1 MKISACYIVKNE
13 ELTLGK
19 SIDSIKGCYDEL
31 IVVDTGS
38 TDRTVEVVKEKGA
51 KVYFFSWQDDFSK
64 ARNYALSMATGDW
77 VIFLDAD
84 EYYRGLVNI
93 KNYVMSKV
101 IDVGNIDAFLV
112 SIFHVEKQ
120 ELPPLKV
127 ARVFRKDS
135 HIYYTGA
142 IHEVI
147 KRDDGDLKLYDATGV
162 MKFDHSGYN
171 AEVMPYKL
179 RRNLK
184 LLLKDIEKNGE
195 QDKYY
200 YYLAECYFGQKK
212 YREAMTYIKKA
223 IASPVRHMFE
233 EANYYHILIESMRQ
247 CEENI
252 DEIEKMS
259 DKAIRL
265 FPEMPEFYG
274 EKGIILSSKGDLDEA
289 LNMLA
294 ICAEKYESEKR
305 TDLEFGYLTDS
316 SMDIIYDRMMKIC
329 LIKEMPLMFEL
340 VSGIVE
346 ERKGENSFRKEIRD
360 LELEYQ
366 QCLDDIGRNIYRQM
380 EMKHSPKLSKL
391 KSHTIDILRVK
402 SILERTAIMT
412 DEEQKIY
419 AEFTDQD
426 MRQRA
431 IMEIEKVL
439 GAISWLWGRLLKLG
453 LALLKDIP
461 APLLNDNVVIVAR
474 ILEKKRS
481 GCIKNG

>member
-38 TDRTVEVVKEKGA
+38 TDRTVEVAKEKGA
-51 KVYFFSWQDDFSK
+51 EVYFFSWQDDFSK
-64 ARNYALSMATGDW
+64 ARNFALSILKGDW

-84 EYYRGLVNI
+84 EIYCSSVNI
-93 KNYVMSKV
+93 KDYILSNGEGV
-101 IDVGNIDAFLV
+101 DAFLMN
-112 SIFHVEKQ
+112 SYQVEKRN
-120 ELPPLKV
+120 LPPLKI
-127 ARVFRKDS
+127 ARIFRNDDN
-135 HIYYTGA
+135 IRYTGA

-147 KRDDGDLKLYDATGV
+147 SRLNGKLRIYDATNSLYV
-162 MKFDHSGYN
+162 ETTGYN
-171 AEVMPYKL
+171 ADVMPRKL
-179 RRNLK
+179 KRNLD
-184 LLLKDIEKNGE
+184 LILKDISVNGE

-212 YREAMTYIKKA
+212 YAEALEYIKKA
-223 IASPVRHMFE
+223 IASPVRHLFE

-274 EKGIILSSKGDLDEA
+274 EKGIILSSKGDFDEA

-439 GAISWLWGRLLKLG
+439 GAISWLWGRLLKLE

-461 APLLNDNVVIVAR
+461 APLLNDNVVIIAR